1 MGIRW
6 YRSREDE
13 DRVLGK
19 LVTDMF
25 PHVLNGFFLAVCL
38 WTALDSPFSPRGL
51 KLGYPGLP
59 LYFLSALSIGYFS
72 GCFLLAFWKTRSH
85 PLVGRFVTVSVW
97 VLAIVAPAVLLCKNL
112 PGILL
117 SRNSLLA
124 GYAAQIQRS
133 LPPGGAVVLSDDPLR
148 LMCLETA
155 ILGLGK
161 HAAYLTID
169 TTLLPQGLPYL
180 QFLERKHP
188 GFQLSPSST
197 NQLAE
202 LAWPPA
208 LTDRLRDFAQE
219 GALYYLHPPFC
230 PLLEAFCASPHGLT
244 CQLRPCLTNGA
255 GAPPLSSAQLDENR
269 VFWRDADQE
278 QLAGLAR
285 RIQSPPP
292 VRPAIVQRILRKA
305 HVVQDPDHEA
315 IGVGA
320 LYSVGLDSWG
330 VELQKRGLL
339 AEAAHCFDQAQGLNP
354 DNAAARI
361 NLTANKELQAH
372 ARPRIQSL
380 LEVETRL
387 GGARSWDEGL
397 RTFGPVDEANVCF
410 YQGIFLAEASSYRQA
425 VEQFERVKALAPDY
439 PGIDVRLAQARLK
452 SRTDPDARASRT
464 GEPSGSG
471 SMTPAR

>member
-1 MGIRW
+1 
-6 YRSREDE
+6 
-13 DRVLGK
+13 
-19 LVTDMF
+19 
-25 PHVLNGFFLAVCL
+25 
-38 WTALDSPFSPRGL
+38 
-51 KLGYPGLP
+51 
-59 LYFLSALSIGYFS
+59 
-72 GCFLLAFWKTRSH
+72 
-85 PLVGRFVTVSVW
+85 
-97 VLAIVAPAVLLCKNL
+97 
-112 PGILL
+112 
-117 SRNSLLA
+117 
-124 GYAAQIQRS
+124 
-133 LPPGGAVVLSDDPLR
+133 
-148 LMCLETA
+148 
-155 ILGLGK
+155 
-161 HAAYLTID
+161 
-169 TTLLPQGLPYL
+169 
-180 QFLERKHP
+180 
-188 GFQLSPSST
+188 
-197 NQLAE
+197 
-202 LAWPPA
+202 
-208 LTDRLRDFAQE
+208 
-219 GALYYLHPPFC
+219 
-230 PLLEAFCASPHGLT
+230 
-244 CQLRPCLTNGA
+244 
-255 GAPPLSSAQLDENR
+255 
-269 VFWRDADQE
+269 
-278 QLAGLAR
+278 
-285 RIQSPPP
+285 
-292 VRPAIVQRILRKA
+292 
-305 HVVQDPDHEA
+305 VQDPDHEA